1 MMPCRLL
8 LRSMDQRAKALLSLL
23 SDAFHRPLDMSYAPR
38 DSREQIQDVLTSKR
52 FIARSVCGMP
62 RADRHIFLGLQQFKT
77 QPGFF
82 RVPESTYHSPLS
94 YSQLEPATSSSFR
107 VLHSHLI

>member
-8 LRSMDQRAKALLSLL
+8 LRNMDQRTKTLLLLL

-38 DSREQIQDVLTSKR
+38 DSCEQIQDVSGSQR
-52 FIARSVCGMP
+52 FIAGRVRSRP

-82 RVPESTYHSPLS
+82 RFPESTYDSPLS

-107 VLHSHLI
+107 ILHSHLI